1 MFENL
6 PPQLPYTDRL
16 HVQFHAAHILCN
28 ACLDHWDR
36 MDAISRKQ
44 LRNYLFDLAIKSGA
58 AEKGSPSFMA
68 PSVMNKLL
76 QAHAILW
83 KRGWL
88 EEATQ
93 GESYP
98 ILAKMEKIFLQAL
111 STQAFVIIA
120 VLGGK
125 HTGSFARIQ
134 LQK

>member
-1 MFENL
+1 MDSSNSIDPNVFNTFVSASRGCSSADSSIRKEAEKYFQTVRHSDNCLQLCRTMLENA

-68 PSVMNKLL
+68 PSVMNKL
-76 QAHAILW
+76 
-83 KRGWL
+83 
-88 EEATQ
+88 
-93 GESYP
+93 
-98 ILAKMEKIFLQAL
+98 
-111 STQAFVIIA
+111 
-120 VLGGK
+120 
-125 HTGSFARIQ
+125 
-134 LQK
+134 